1 MTNACHILGVFRAFW
16 GGSGDCWEFGRDL
29 GGGVLSYNL
38 PLRCYFAYFAYFI
51 ALPRYLVPPQPPHF
65 ICVFG
70 CMLCVDII
78 FASRCGAADG
88 AAKKDLGAGE
98 TGRKKFFIYFFKK
111 MRKSVAFYIFLW
123 YYVSEE
129 AYRRLLPSR
138 QRTAEVGY

>member
-1 MTNACHILGVFRAFW
+1 MSLGWDLNSEGMYRNA
-16 GGSGDCWEFGRDL
+16 
-29 GGGVLSYNL
+29 
-38 PLRCYFAYFAYFI
+38 PLLHFADFI
-51 ALPRYLVPPQPPHF
+51 ALPRSATTDHF
-65 ICVFG
+65 ILGC

-78 FASRCGAADG
+78 FAPRFGAAAG
-88 AAKKDLGAGE
+88 AARKDLGAGE

-111 MRKSVAFYIFLW
+111 MRKSVAFYIFLG

>member
-1 MTNACHILGVFRAFW
+1 MIFESWAG
-16 GGSGDCWEFGRDL
+16 FGRR
-29 GGGVLSYNL
+29 GAVLQSPVAL
-38 PLRCYFAYFAYFI
+38 LLRRLHCCFASLSRSSAT
-51 ALPRYLVPPQPPHF
+51 ADHF
-65 ICVFG
+65 IGGC

-78 FASRCGAADG
+78 FAPRFGAAAG
-88 AAKKDLGAGE
+88 AARKDLGAGE

>member
-1 MTNACHILGVFRAFW
+1 MLCTFRCIVT
-16 GGSGDCWEFGRDL
+16 SPTSLLLC
-29 GGGVLSYNL
+29 
-38 PLRCYFAYFAYFI
+38 
-51 ALPRYLVPPQPPHF
+51 LVPPQPF
-65 ICVFG
+65 ASFVCC

-78 FASRCGAADG
+78 FAPRCGAADG
-88 AAKKDLGAGE
+88 AARKDLGAGE

>member
-1 MTNACHILGVFRAFW
+1 MRL
-16 GGSGDCWEFGRDL
+16 GRDL
-29 GGGVLSYNL
+29 NSEGTYRNS
-38 PLRCYFAYFAYFI
+38 PLLHFADFI
-51 ALPRYLVPPQPPHF
+51 AALSRSSTTYRF
-65 ICVFG
+65 ICLLC

-78 FASRCGAADG
+78 FAPRCGAADG
-88 AAKKDLGAGE
+88 AARKDLGAGE
-98 TGRKKFFIYFFKK
+98 TGRKKFLYIFFKK